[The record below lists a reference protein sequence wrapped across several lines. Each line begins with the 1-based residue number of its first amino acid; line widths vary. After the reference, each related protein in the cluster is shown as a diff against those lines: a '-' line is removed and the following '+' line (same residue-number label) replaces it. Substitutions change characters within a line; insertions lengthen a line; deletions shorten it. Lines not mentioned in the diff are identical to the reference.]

1 MFCNEI
7 YCPGT
12 TILIFLKIQ
21 LTYTLSLGTNDWDV
35 LSGRDQSCNTHSRRI
50 LQIQLLTDSQR
61 HRPSLS
67 AHHEDSEVTEREAL
81 GGGDNKED
89 NHHPQTVRCCLN
101 LWCFVVLN
109 LFSTSSSLLFNRMC
123 SRVWCFTA
131 SYCVN
136 YGATENITLDILQCL
151 TTECVFQV

>member
-7 YCPGT
+7 RCPGT

-21 LTYTLSLGTNDWDV
+21 LIYTLSLGTNDWDV

-50 LQIQLLTDSQR
+50 LQVQLLTDSQR
-61 HRPSLS
+61 YRPSVS

-81 GGGDNKED
+81 GGGRQQRRQLSHSDSPAMLSEF
-89 NHHPQTVRCCLN
+89 VMLCCFKSLFHFQF
-101 LWCFVVLN
+101 FVGQNVQ
-109 LFSTSSSLLFNRMC
+109 
-123 SRVWCFTA
+123 RVWCFAA

-136 YGATENITLDILQCL
+136 YSATENTTLDILQRL
-151 TTECVFQV
+151 TTACVFQV